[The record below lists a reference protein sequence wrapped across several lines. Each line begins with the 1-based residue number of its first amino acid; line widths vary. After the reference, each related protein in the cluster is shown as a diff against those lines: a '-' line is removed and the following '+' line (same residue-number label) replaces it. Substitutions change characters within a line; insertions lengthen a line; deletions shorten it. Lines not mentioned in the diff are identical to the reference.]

1 MAKRKKKRQH
11 PTSKKS
17 FGKRGKAAVATAA
30 AEVGPL
36 LHHWPSLPLPKS
48 AQAMSIFSQMHFIE
62 KMPPHQQKRLQLR
75 QIERVLRHA
84 YETVPWHRDR
94 LAGIEQISNGG
105 LDEAFFSAI
114 PIMTRSDIQTNSTAL
129 HSTHVPPGHGGIGYS
144 RSSGSTG
151 TPIEIT
157 ITELKQLMSRAQT
170 LRSHY
175 WHRIDVSRKNVD
187 IRTAYKPGTEPKSSA
202 WSTMPWSGP
211 CQRLDINLPISE
223 LFEQFIAEDPA
234 YVQSHPY
241 TLLLLAETSR
251 KTGVLPRNLIAARSF
266 GEVLSAKTRQTLR
279 EVWDVP
285 VIDCYSATEIG
296 IMSHQ
301 CPENETQHVQVENVR
316 IEVLDD
322 DDIPCKPGAIG
333 RVVVT
338 TLNNFATPL
347 IRYEIGDYAEVGEPC
362 TCGRTLPVLNR
373 ILGRHRNLCVLKNG
387 ERFYPE
393 MRESMAKFPH
403 ILQFQAH
410 QKTLEDIDLR
420 IVAARSFTAEE
431 REEVQS
437 VLQKKLHYPFN
448 VNITEVDDIP
458 RAANGKFEE
467 FKSDIPGAEIDR

>member
-1 MAKRKKKRQH
+1 MAKRAKKRHH
-11 PTSKKS
+11 PSSKKS
-17 FGKRGKAAVATAA
+17 FGKRGKAEVAKAPA
-30 AEVGPL
+30 QVGPL
-36 LHHWPSLPLPKS
+36 LHHWPSLPLPKT
-48 AQAMSIFSQMHFIE
+48 AQAMSIFSQMQFIE
-62 KMPPHQQKRLQLR
+62 KMPPDQQKRLQLR

-94 LAGIEQISNGG
+94 LSGIEQIPNGD

-114 PIMTRSDIQTNSTAL
+114 PIMTRSDIQSNPAAL
-129 HSTHVPPGHGGIGYS
+129 HSTRVPPEHGGIGYS

-151 TPIEIT
+151 KPIEIT
-157 ITELKQLMSRAQT
+157 ITGLKELMSRAQT

-175 WHRIDVSRKNVD
+175 WHHTDISRKNLD
-187 IRTAYKPGTEPKSSA
+187 IRTAYKPGTEPKNPT
-202 WSTMPWSGP
+202 WSPLPWSGP
-211 CQRLDINLPISE
+211 CHRLDLNLPISE

-251 KTGVLPRNLIAARSF
+251 KTGVLPRSLIAARSF
-266 GEVLSAKTRQTLR
+266 GEALSAKTRQTLR
-279 EVWDVP
+279 EVWNVP
-285 VIDCYSATEIG
+285 VIDCYSANEIG

-301 CPENETQHVQVENVR
+301 CPDNETQHVQVENVR
-316 IEVLDD
+316 IEILDD
-322 DDIPCKPGAIG
+322 DGIPCKPGAIG

-338 TLNNFATPL
+338 TLTNFATPL
-347 IRYEIGDYAEVGEPC
+347 IRYEIGDYAEVGKPC
-362 TCGRTLPVLNR
+362 PCGRTLPVLNR

-387 ERFYPE
+387 ERFFPE
-393 MRESMAKFPH
+393 IRESLAKFGH
-403 ILQFQAH
+403 IRQFQAH

-420 IVAARSFTAEE
+420 IVAARSFTEEE
-431 REEVQS
+431 RDEVQA

-448 VNITEVDDIP
+448 VNIIEVDDIS